1 MRKNFL
7 KVAAVV
13 AAMVVMMAMPAYA
26 GEWKQDTTGW
36 WYENSD
42 GTYLT
47 NQWEWIDGKCYYFGA
62 DGYMLTNGTAP
73 DGSTVNEKGE
83 WTVNGAVQAKNN
95 GSGNTGS
102 AANDQYPLKDV
113 LWDWFGND
121 AELGG
126 KTTWKWHDW
135 YIPWDLNEE
144 VKAVGAYQYVLN
156 CAIRDKNPR
165 YLSSWGDLNLAV
177 LAELSGY
184 PQTGLEHVDQNKKAK
199 MVQEVRNFLNSFD
212 WRNASDYEKAVRITN
227 WIMKAE
233 YDYNESEDCHYP
245 YGCLVNKSAMCDGYT
260 SAAELLGTCIGLPV
274 NGMGSISHA
283 YPVFLVDGVWLAHE
297 PTSKDKFFT
306 IADVYE
312 ISYFLNGVDYLF
324 EIGNYCKGVGYIVPT
339 DVSNKFPDVRMGW
352 AKGKAAQI
360 IYFK

>member
-1 MRKNFL
+1 MRKNFWKL
-7 KVAAVV
+7 VAVA

-42 GTYLT
+42 GTYLD

-83 WTVNGAVQAKNN
+83 WTVNGAVQVKNN
-95 GSGNTGS
+95 GNGNDGSGV
-102 AANDQYPLKDV
+102 NDQYPLKGRIESNFVQGSD
-113 LWDWFGND
+113 GMT
-121 AELGG
+121 G
-126 KTTWKWHDW
+126 WKWDVM
-135 YIPWDLNEE
+135 YIPWYLNQD
-144 VKAVGAYQYVLN
+144 GMYVMN
-156 CAIRDKNPR
+156 NAIQDRNPS
-165 YLSSWGDLNLAV
+165 YLSFYRDLNLAV
-177 LAELSGY
+177 LAELAGY
-184 PQTGLEHVDQNKKAK
+184 PATGLDHVDQEKKAK
-199 MVQEVRNFLNSFD
+199 MVEEVRKFLDSFD
-212 WRNASDYEKAVRITN
+212 WRNASDYEKVVHIAN
-227 WIMKAE
+227 WIMQAD
-233 YDYNESEDCHYP
+233 YDYNESKDSFYP
-245 YGCLVNKSAMCDGYT
+245 YGCLVNKLALCGGYT
-260 SAAELLGTCIGLPV
+260 WAAELLGTCVGIPV
-274 NGMGSISHA
+274 NSMGAVSHA

-312 ISYFLNGVDYLF
+312 VSYVFEGVDQLF
-324 EIGNYCKGVGYIVPT
+324 EIGQYCKGVGYEVPT

-352 AKGKAAQI
+352 SKGKATQM